1 VVFIRDSV
9 NADTGEG
16 TGEATGEAIG
26 EAIAIAIATG
36 AAIAIDTG
44 TGEAIAI
51 GALKCNTNNTTLIS
65 DNNRIIEKII
75 QVKIMYGN
83 I

>member
-1 VVFIRDSV
+1 MVFIRDSV
-9 NADTGEG
+9 NADTGTGTG
-16 TGEATGEAIG
+16 TGEATGEAIAIG
-26 EAIAIAIATG
+26 EAIP
-36 AAIAIDTG
+36 
-44 TGEAIAI
+44 IAI
-51 GALKCNTNNTTLIS
+51 GDLKCNTNNTTLIR

>member
-9 NADTGEG
+9 NA
-16 TGEATGEAIG
+16 AIG
-26 EAIAIAIATG
+26 EAIGTG
-36 AAIAIDTG
+36 AAIGIG
-44 TGEAIAI
+44 TGAAI
-51 GALKCNTNNTTLIS
+51 GIGAAMAIGDLKCNTNNTTLIS
-65 DNNRIIEKII
+65 DNNRIIQKII